1 MLRCTIYVGTP
12 FASGNTSFPRIS
24 PDHLSDTTSNRR
36 AVSFHAV
43 SFGPEGSSTWLRRM
57 VQIAKEVQATAP
69 RDPLLP
75 ANAIV
80 ESSYNVALDSV
91 RHLNAFTPMSLY

>member
-1 MLRCTIYVGTP
+1 
-12 FASGNTSFPRIS
+12 
-24 PDHLSDTTSNRR
+24 
-36 AVSFHAV
+36 
-43 SFGPEGSSTWLRRM
+43 M

-91 RHLNAFTPMSLY
+91 RHLNAFTPMPLY